1 MKNGFKF
8 FTIISILA
16 FMLIGCRSAPVMNVD
31 SAAIQVSEKHTSK
44 DIKKAIIR
52 AGASLGWNMKSI
64 KEGQMIGTLNLRKHV
79 AVVDITYSKNNY
91 SIKYKSS
98 TNLDYDGVNIHS
110 NYNGWIQ
117 RLNQNIQVQI
127 STL

>member
-1 MKNGFKF
+1 MKGIYKL
-8 FTIISILA
+8 FTIALM
-16 FMLIGCRSAPVMNVD
+16 FTLMLVGCRSAPVMNID
-31 SAAIQVSEKHTSK
+31 SAAIVVNEKHTSK

-52 AGASLGWNMKSI
+52 AGASLGWNMQSKKNGHI
-64 KEGQMIGTLNLRKHV
+64 IGTLHLRAHR
-79 AVVDITYSKNNY
+79 AVIDILYNKNNY

-117 RLNQNIQVQI
+117 RLNQNIQIQI
-127 STL
+127 NTL